1 MFSKI
6 FQYRYSSLGMFV
18 ILILAVLASCG
29 GGDDNPTPTPDPLT
43 AQQERAQAMA
53 GTWNSSE
60 VRTVPDDIEDA
71 ARQELE
77 ALSFTFNVN
86 QDQNPTTFSA
96 SGAPTYFNTGSGAS
110 WAWADA
116 TTVEDVNLSAV
127 SPVSSF
133 TIDEFTAT
141 SMTISFTFEGP
152 STSRLEGLGTYTIVL
167 AKQ

>member
-6 FQYRYSSLGMFV
+6 FRYRYFSFGMFV
-18 ILILAVLASCG
+18 ALAVLASCG
-29 GGDDNPTPTPDPLT
+29 GGDDNPTPTDPTLT

-60 VRTVPDDIEDA
+60 VSTVPGDTEDA
-71 ARQELE
+71 AKQELE
-77 ALSFTFNVN
+77 VLSLTFSVN
-86 QDQNPTTFSA
+86 SDQNPTTFSS
-96 SGAPTYFNTGSGAS
+96 SGAPTYFNAGSGAS

-133 TIDEFTAT
+133 TIDSFSAN
-141 SMTISFTFEGP
+141 SMTISFTFDGP
-152 STSRLEGLGTYTIVL
+152 STSRVEGLGTYTVVL
-167 AKQ
+167 SK